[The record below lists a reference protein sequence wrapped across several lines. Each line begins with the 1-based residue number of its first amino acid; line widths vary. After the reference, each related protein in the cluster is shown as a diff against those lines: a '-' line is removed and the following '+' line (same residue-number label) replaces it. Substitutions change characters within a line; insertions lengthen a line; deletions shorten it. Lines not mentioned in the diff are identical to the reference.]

1 MRKLVIL
8 LTFIM
13 FFVIGCTNKNEEI
26 EYFKLSY
33 HPSVEKNL
41 DDFKKIVIDFSEDEI
56 YIKYYTNFSEVDK
69 QYLVNDV
76 KTLKTYIN
84 SMKKHLDNYNRDDE
98 REQIQ
103 VVLWNI
109 NIETNE
115 NKYWFTGFDDY
126 PDYWDKL
133 WQVLLETSEAESLEA
148 FGFE

>member
-1 MRKLVIL
+1 
-8 LTFIM
+8 M

-76 KTLKTYIN
+76 ETLKTYIN
-84 SMKKHLDNYNRDDE
+84 SMKKHPDNYNRDDE

-133 WQVLLETSEAESLEA
+133 WQVLLETSEAESLED

>member
-76 KTLKTYIN
+76 ETLKTYIN
-84 SMKKHLDNYNRDDE
+84 SMKKHPDNYNRDDE

-103 VVLWNI
+103 VVLWNV

-133 WQVLLETSEAESLEA
+133 WQVLLETSEAESLED